1 MGIFVKLQTLRK
13 KIGQSTIFGDV
24 LGILEVNK
32 VPKLGWDFTR
42 VHLNSPRF
50 FKNLGVGHYSKV
62 GYYTRQYGNT
72 ILSGHY
78 YSYLV
83 LKKLWVISQTLFE
96 SFNMFVHLQVT
107 DWVSIMV
114 PAGHQAL

>member
-62 GYYTRQYGNT
+62 GYYTRQYG
-72 ILSGHY
+72 I
-78 YSYLV
+78 
-83 LKKLWVISQTLFE
+83 
-96 SFNMFVHLQVT
+96 
-107 DWVSIMV
+107 
-114 PAGHQAL
+114 